1 MKKIITLLLCAAM
14 ALSVSACRSA
24 EASSSAASS
33 APAPSSSA
41 VSVSSA
47 APASSEAPASSAVS
61 VSSSSEAPVSSEA
74 PAGPAF
80 DTSWAA
86 NDFEALLPELPFT
99 GWTTSQE
106 SDKTYAMELG
116 GLKTETL
123 TDADGKTI
131 GYGDDK
137 TALIEYLDGL
147 TAYGFEVEE
156 TGGIEGYVYE
166 WMVIDEAGNE
176 IEFTC
181 AEGYCWIEIQKNA

>member
-1 MKKIITLLLCAAM
+1 MKKIITLLLCAAV

-47 APASSEAPASSAVS
+47 APASSEVPASSAVS

-156 TGGIEGYVYE
+156 TGGIEGYVYK

>member
-33 APAPSSSA
+33 ASAPSSSA

-61 VSSSSEAPVSSEA
+61 ASSSSEAPVSSEA

-116 GLKTETL
+116 GLNQGCQARL
-123 TDADGKTI
+123 
-131 GYGDDK
+131 
-137 TALIEYLDGL
+137 L
-147 TAYGFEVEE
+147 
-156 TGGIEGYVYE
+156 
-166 WMVIDEAGNE
+166 
-176 IEFTC
+176 
-181 AEGYCWIEIQKNA
+181 